1 MFKKTKIRQILA
13 LDYAGENNTNIALA
27 LSVSRKSI
35 VEIKKK
41 VKEIDYFPITMKF
54 PLRKTI
60 FVKYLG
66 KKRRKFFQKV

>member
-13 LDYAGENNTNIALA
+13 FDYAGESNSYIALA

-41 VKEIDYFPITMKF
+41 VKELNLTFEETSSLNDEQLYELLFP
-54 PLRKTI
+54 
-60 FVKYLG
+60 
-66 KKRRKFFQKV
+66 